1 MGFKNLKVKFKFSIS
16 FTIIICLLLT
26 VGIIGYI
33 DLGIVNKSS
42 DKLYFDA
49 YLGSSN
55 MKQAEIYLTNDRLLF
70 YKITAADNQ
79 EQVNL
84 LLTELETNLQNVGMV
99 LEAYGNAL
107 VEEEDKN
114 TFDEMQN
121 LSNTYI
127 QSRAAVIE
135 LYKQGQW
142 EEAEALMLGQNE
154 TDAVPL
160 LAALEKCS
168 AWNDRHAETV
178 NQRIDK
184 ADRNGSL
191 QIIVVSIVAIIF
203 AVGVASILGTSIL
216 KPIDEIKKLAENVA
230 NKDLTYKIPVSYLA
244 QKDEMGE
251 LANYIVKMREM
262 LRQTVSRIKE
272 ESESLDQQIQS
283 AHASLGTLNKEL
295 IDTSSATEQL
305 SAGMEETSASA
316 EHILG
321 VSTVVEESM
330 EEMAQKAEKG
340 YGTAEVIQKRA
351 VQLNQS
357 ITQSKEKANTVFG
370 EMKEGL
376 EQALEESKAVEEIS
390 QLADAI
396 LEITSQTN
404 LLALNASIEAARA
417 GEAGRGFA
425 VVASE
430 IGSLAENSKN
440 TVGKIQEITQAVE
453 SAVANLAGRSNGLLN
468 YVATDVAQDYE
479 AMLTAARSYSS
490 DADYMSEM
498 TQDFNNTSK
507 VLLQSTQ
514 GIIRS
519 IHEITAAAQNGA
531 EATNYVAGKTSDM
544 SSESDNLIRN
554 MNVVAESS
562 EELSQITKQFIV

>member
-1 MGFKNLKVKFKFSIS
+1 MWFKNLKVKIKFSFS
-16 FTIIICLLLT
+16 FTLIICLLLT
-26 VGIIGYI
+26 VGIIGYV

-55 MKQAEIYLTNDRLLF
+55 IKQAETYLTNDRLLF
-70 YKITAADNQ
+70 YKITLAENQ
-79 EQVNL
+79 EQVNQL
-84 LLTELETNLQNVGMV
+84 LMELETNLQNVGAV
-99 LEAYGNAL
+99 LQAYADAL
-107 VEEEDKN
+107 AEEEDKV
-114 TFDEMQN
+114 TFAEMQN

-154 TDAVPL
+154 ADAAPL

-168 AWNDRHAETV
+168 AWNDQHAESV
-178 NQRIDK
+178 NKRIDK
-184 ADRNGSL
+184 ADRNGTI
-191 QIIVVSIVAIIF
+191 QIIVVSIVAIVF
-203 AVGVASILGTSIL
+203 AIGVASILGGSIL
-216 KPIDEIKKLAENVA
+216 KPIAEIKKLAENVA
-230 NKDLTYKIPVSYLA
+230 NKDLTYKVPNSYLA

-251 LANYIVKMREM
+251 LANHIVSMREM
-262 LRQTVSRIKE
+262 LRQTVGRLKE
-272 ESESLDQQIQS
+272 EAESLDQQIHS
-283 AHASLGTLNKEL
+283 ANTSLGTLNTEL
-295 IDTSSATEQL
+295 IGTSAATEQL
-305 SAGMEETSASA
+305 SAGTEETSASA

-321 VSTVVEESM
+321 VSTTVEESM
-330 EEMAQKAEKG
+330 EDMSQKAEKG
-340 YGTAEVIQKRA
+340 YETAEVIHKRA
-351 VQLNQS
+351 AQLNQS

-390 QLADAI
+390 QLAEAI

-440 TVGKIQEITQAVE
+440 TVSKIQEITQKVE

-479 AMLTAARSYSS
+479 EMLTAAKSYSS

-498 TQDFNNTSK
+498 TQEFNSISK

-514 GIIRS
+514 GIIQS
-519 IHEITAAAQNGA
+519 IHEITSAAQSGA
-531 EATNYVAGKTSDM
+531 EATNYVAGKTSAM
-544 SSESDNLIRN
+544 SGESDNLIRN
-554 MNVVAESS
+554 MDIVSKSS
-562 EELSQITKQFIV
+562 EELSKITKQFIV